1 MHGAEKVAMTPGL
14 HGLGVTT
21 FTDEGFADSQ
31 FSLGK
36 GFNHVRVD
44 ARFHC
49 LRELPCLEQPTHNE
63 GEVFV

>member
-1 MHGAEKVAMTPGL
+1 MTPGL
-14 HGLGVTT
+14 HGLEVTP
-21 FTDEGFADSQ
+21 FSDVGFADLR

-49 LRELPCLEQPTHNE
+49 LCELLGLEQPTHNE